1 LSSRY
6 ILLKKAIAFFN
17 KTLEQTTT
25 QTKPSLQ
32 NKNRNILLFTLLTL
46 ALLLTFLLNISLGSV
61 SIPLKDVFNSLI
73 GGNSSK
79 ETWDYIII
87 NYRLPKAS
95 AAILAGMGLSISGL
109 LMQTLFR
116 NPLAGPDVLGLS
128 SGASLG
134 VATIVLGAAFLP
146 PFLSSILLSPYGII
160 LASSLGS
167 FFVLLAVLAVSQ
179 RLRDTMAILI
189 VGLMF
194 ASLTSAIIGTL
205 TYFSTAEQ
213 LQKFTFWSLG
223 NLGNLSWPS
232 IGILS
237 ICVTIALLLSLVS
250 IKPLN
255 ALLLGEN
262 YARSLGM
269 NYKKTR
275 LIIIFSTSILA
286 GSITAFA
293 GPIAFI
299 GLAVPHIA
307 KLVFQT
313 SNHTIL
319 FWSTLL
325 FGAII
330 MLICDS
336 ISQLP
341 GSDLF
346 LPINAVTSIFGAPI
360 VIWLL
365 IRKRRMM
372 N

>member
-1 LSSRY
+1 MNNYQRNTYLY
-6 ILLKKAIAFFN
+6 FFLAL
-17 KTLEQTTT
+17 TLG
-25 QTKPSLQ
+25 
-32 NKNRNILLFTLLTL
+32 LLFIV
-46 ALLLTFLLNISLGSV
+46 NISSGSV
-61 SIPLKDVFNSLI
+61 SIPLKEVFQSLI
-73 GGNSSK
+73 GENTSK
-79 ETWDYIII
+79 PAWDYIII
-87 NYRLPKAS
+87 NYRLPKS
-95 AAILAGMGLSISGL
+95 ITAIAVGIGLSISGL

-134 VATIVLGAAFLP
+134 VAFVVMGLQLLP
-146 PFLSSILLSPYGII
+146 IDLSTTLLSSLGIVI
-160 LASSLGS
+160 ASSLGS
-167 FFVLLAVLAVSQ
+167 FIVLIAVLAFSK
-179 RLRDTMAILI
+179 RLRDTVAILI

-194 ASLTSAIIGTL
+194 GSITNAIINSL

-213 LQKFTFWSLG
+213 LQKFTFWTMGS
-223 NLGNLSWPS
+223 LGNLSWSS
-232 IGILS
+232 ITVLVVCVILG
-237 ICVTIALLLSLVS
+237 LLLSFLS

-262 YARSLGM
+262 YARSLGID
-269 NYKKTR
+269 YKKTR
-275 LIIIFSTSILA
+275 LIIILATSILT

-313 SNHTIL
+313 SNHIVL

-325 FGAII
+325 LGAII

-341 GSDLF
+341 GSDLT
-346 LPINAVTSIFGAPI
+346 LPINVVTSIFGAPV
-360 VIWLL
+360 VIWLI
-365 IRKRRMM
+365 IRKHKMM

>member
-1 LSSRY
+1 
-6 ILLKKAIAFFN
+6 
-17 KTLEQTTT
+17 
-25 QTKPSLQ
+25 
-32 NKNRNILLFTLLTL
+32 
-46 ALLLTFLLNISLGSV
+46 LGSV
-61 SIPLKDVFNSLI
+61 SIPIKDVFNSLT
-73 GGNSSK
+73 GGNAAK
-79 ETWDYIII
+79 ETWHYIII
-87 NYRLPKAS
+87 NYRLPKAIT
-95 AAILAGMGLSISGL
+95 AILVGIGLSISGL

-116 NPLAGPDVLGLS
+116 NPLAGPYVLGLS

-134 VATIVLGAAFLP
+134 VATVILGATLLP
-146 PFLSSILLSPYGII
+146 VSLSSILLSSYGIV

-167 FFVLLAVLAVSQ
+167 FVVLMAVLAVAQ

-194 ASLTSAIIGTL
+194 GSLTSSIVGTL

-223 NLGNLSWPS
+223 NLGNLSWSS
-232 IGILS
+232 IVILF
-237 ICVTIALLLSLVS
+237 ICVTVGLLLSLFS

-269 NYKKTR
+269 NYEKTR
-275 LIIIFSTSILA
+275 LIIIFATSILA
-286 GSITAFA
+286 GSITAYA

-313 SNHTIL
+313 SNHTVL

-341 GSDLF
+341 GSDIT

-365 IRKRRMM
+365 IRKRKMM

>member
-1 LSSRY
+1 M
-6 ILLKKAIAFFN
+6 
-17 KTLEQTTT
+17 
-25 QTKPSLQ
+25 
-32 NKNRNILLFTLLTL
+32 
-46 ALLLTFLLNISLGSV
+46 SLGSI
-61 SIPLKDVFNSLI
+61 SIPVKDVFNSLA

-87 NYRLPKAS
+87 NYRLPKAIT
-95 AAILAGMGLSISGL
+95 AILVGMGLAVSGL

-134 VATIVLGAAFLP
+134 VATVILGAAFLP
-146 PFLSSILLSPYGII
+146 PVAASFLLSSYGII

-167 FFVLLAVLAVSQ
+167 FLVLLAVLSVSQ
-179 RLRDTMAILI
+179 SLRNTMAILI

-194 ASLTSAIIGTL
+194 GSLTSAIVGTL

-213 LQKFTFWSLG
+213 LQKFTFWSFG
-223 NLGNLSWPS
+223 NLGNLTWSS
-232 IGILS
+232 IVILAVCIFIGLVLS
-237 ICVTIALLLSLVS
+237 ILN

-275 LIIIFSTSILA
+275 MIIIFATSILT

-307 KLVFQT
+307 KMVFQT

-319 FWSTLL
+319 FWCTLL

-330 MLICDS
+330 MLVCDS

-341 GSDLF
+341 GSDIT
-346 LPINAVTSIFGAPI
+346 LPINAVTSLFGAPI

-365 IRKRRMM
+365 IRKRKMM

>member
-1 LSSRY
+1 M
-6 ILLKKAIAFFN
+6 
-17 KTLEQTTT
+17 KTT
-25 QTKPSLQ
+25 
-32 NKNRNILLFTLLTL
+32 NKNTLLFSTLIIGMVIL
-46 ALLLTFLLNISLGSV
+46 FFLNISLGSIN
-61 SIPLKDVFNSLI
+61 IPLKDVYTSLLH
-73 GGNSSK
+73 GSCSK
-79 ETWDYIII
+79 ESWNYIIL
-87 NYRLPKAS
+87 NYRLPKAIV
-95 AAILAGMGLSISGL
+95 AILIGIGLSISGL

-116 NPLAGPDVLGLS
+116 NPLAGPYVLGLS

-134 VATIVLGAAFLP
+134 VAVVILGASLLP
-146 PFLSSILLSPYGII
+146 ISLSEFFLSSFGII
-160 LASSLGS
+160 IASSLGS
-167 FFVLLAVLAVSQ
+167 FIVLVSILVIAK

-194 ASLTSAIIGTL
+194 GSLTSAIVGCL
-205 TYFSTAEQ
+205 TYFSSAEQ

-223 NLGNLSWPS
+223 NLGNLTWNS
-232 IGILS
+232 IAILCF
-237 ICVTIALLLSLVS
+237 CVVLGLVLSVFS

-262 YARSLGM
+262 YARSLGI
-269 NYKKTR
+269 NYKKTKY
-275 LIIIFSTSILA
+275 IILFATSILA
-286 GSITAFA
+286 GSITAFV

-313 SNHTIL
+313 SNHKIL

-336 ISQLP
+336 ITQIP
-341 GSDLF
+341 GTEII
-346 LPINAVTSIFGAPI
+346 LPINAITSIFGAPI

-365 IRKRRMM
+365 VSKRKMM
-372 N
+372 A

>member
-1 LSSRY
+1 MP
-6 ILLKKAIAFFN
+6 KAITAV
-17 KTLEQTTT
+17 L
-25 QTKPSLQ
+25 
-32 NKNRNILLFTLLTL
+32 
-46 ALLLTFLLNISLGSV
+46 V
-61 SIPLKDVFNSLI
+61 
-73 GGNSSK
+73 
-79 ETWDYIII
+79 
-87 NYRLPKAS
+87 
-95 AAILAGMGLSISGL
+95 GMGLSISGL

-116 NPLAGPDVLGLS
+116 NPLAGPYVLGLS

-134 VATIVLGAAFLP
+134 VAIVILGAALMP
-146 PFLSSILLSPYGII
+146 PFLATFLVSSYGIV

-167 FFVLLAVLAVSQ
+167 FAVLLAVLTVSH

-194 ASLTSAIIGTL
+194 GSLTSAIVGTL

-223 NLGNLSWPS
+223 NLGNLSWTAIS
-232 IGILS
+232 ILS
-237 ICVTIALLLSLVS
+237 SCVLIGLVLSLISV
-250 IKPLN
+250 KPLN
-255 ALLLGEN
+255 SLLLGEN
-262 YARSLGM
+262 YAKSLGM
-269 NYKKTR
+269 NYKKAR
-275 LIIIFSTSILA
+275 LIIIFATSILA

-293 GPIAFI
+293 GPVAFI

-319 FWSTLL
+319 FWGTIL
-325 FGAII
+325 FGALI

-341 GSDLF
+341 GSDIT

-365 IRKRRMM
+365 IRKRKMM

>member
-1 LSSRY
+1 
-6 ILLKKAIAFFN
+6 LK
-17 KTLEQTTT
+17 T
-25 QTKPSLQ
+25 
-32 NKNRNILLFTLLTL
+32 NKNTFLFSSLIIGVILLF
-46 ALLLTFLLNISLGSV
+46 FINISLGSIT
-61 SIPLKDVFNSLI
+61 IPLKDIFNSI
-73 GGNSSK
+73 VNGSCSK
-79 ETWDYIII
+79 ESWNYIIL
-87 NYRLPKAS
+87 NYRLPKAIV
-95 AAILAGMGLSISGL
+95 AILVGIGLSTSGL

-116 NPLAGPDVLGLS
+116 NPLAGPYVLGLS

-134 VATIVLGAAFLP
+134 VAIVILGAAFLP
-146 PFLSSILLSPYGII
+146 PFLSVFFLSSYGII

-167 FFVLLAVLAVSQ
+167 FLVLLSVLTIAQ

-194 ASLTSAIIGTL
+194 GSLTSAIVGSL

-223 NLGNLSWPS
+223 NLGNLSWNS
-232 IGILS
+232 IAILYC
-237 ICVTIALLLSLVS
+237 CVIIGLLLSVLS

-262 YARSLGM
+262 YAKSLGM
-269 NYKKTR
+269 NYKKTKY
-275 LIIIFSTSILA
+275 IIIFATSLLA
-286 GSITAFA
+286 GSITAFT

-313 SNHTIL
+313 SNHKIL

-330 MLICDS
+330 MLVCDI
-336 ISQLP
+336 ISQVP
-341 GSDLF
+341 GTDII

-365 IRKRRMM
+365 VRKRKMM
-372 N
+372 S

>member
-1 LSSRY
+1 M
-6 ILLKKAIAFFN
+6 FFA
-17 KTLEQTTT
+17 
-25 QTKPSLQ
+25 S
-32 NKNRNILLFTLLTL
+32 
-46 ALLLTFLLNISLGSV
+46 ISLGSV
-61 SIPLKDVFNSLI
+61 NIPFRDVYTSLT
-73 GGNSSK
+73 GGQASK
-79 ETWDYIII
+79 TTWEYIII
-87 NYRLPKAS
+87 NYRLPKAIT
-95 AAILAGMGLSISGL
+95 AILVGTGLSISGL

-116 NPLAGPDVLGLS
+116 NPLAGPYVLGLS

-134 VATIVLGAAFLP
+134 VAFVILGAGFLPSFLRTIALSSYGIVL
-146 PFLSSILLSPYGII
+146 
-160 LASSLGS
+160 ASTLGS
-167 FFVLLAVLAVSQ
+167 TLVLLLVLVVSQ

-194 ASLTSAIIGTL
+194 GSFTTAIVSVL

-223 NLGNLSWPS
+223 NLGNLSWKS
-232 IGILS
+232 ITVLAVSVFLGLVLS
-237 ICVTIALLLSLVS
+237 AGS

-262 YARSLGM
+262 YAKSMGL
-269 NYKKTR
+269 NFNKAR
-275 LIIIFSTSILA
+275 LIIIFATSILA

-307 KLVFQT
+307 KLTFQT
-313 SNHTIL
+313 SNHMIL

-330 MLICDS
+330 VLFCDMV
-336 ISQLP
+336 SQMP
-341 GSDLF
+341 GFDVT
-346 LPINAVTSIFGAPI
+346 LPINAITSIIGAPV

-365 IRKRRMM
+365 IRKR
-372 N
+372 NFK